1 MHGEAPI
8 IVPILPLMR
17 TLAVPT
23 VLLALVAVTALDA
36 RVKVQIDHD
45 KQFNFKAVKTWDW
58 NPQARGHVKMARTQT
73 DDPDAVQR
81 RAEPIII
88 DAVVKEMSARG
99 LSQSTG
105 LQPDIVVTYYLL
117 LTTNMSTQEAGQFLP
132 IVANWGLPPFPMSTT
147 SIKVL
152 NRGSLVL
159 DLDAKG
165 AVVWRGVAQ
174 AELQPDASEK
184 QRESKIR
191 ESVRDLLKRFPPKN

>member
-1 MHGEAPI
+1 
-8 IVPILPLMR
+8 MR

-23 VLLALVAVTALDA
+23 IILALVTVAALDA
-36 RVKVQIDHD
+36 RVKVQVDYN
-45 KQFNFKAVKTWDW
+45 KEFNFKSVKTWDW
-58 NPQARGHVKMARTQT
+58 NPEGRGNVKMARTQT
-73 DDPDAVQR
+73 DDPESAQR
-81 RAEPIII
+81 RAEPIIM
-88 DAVVKEMSARG
+88 DAVAKEMTARG

-132 IVANWGLPPFPMSTT
+132 SVAHWGLPPFPMSTT

-159 DLDAKG
+159 DLSSKG
-165 AVVWRGVAQ
+165 TVVWRGVAQ
-174 AELQPDASEK
+174 AEIQPDAQEK

-191 ESVRDLLKRFPPKN
+191 EGVRDLLKRFPPKN